1 MTDSTVAKAE
11 ARSVRKR
18 GVVWIHRTVIIFCL
32 GLLVWYAS
40 RLEWSSVLSSVSRA
54 KLWFVAAT
62 VPLVLVNMMLRAFR
76 WRTLLGSRREAPFRS
91 VFSAQMI
98 GYLANN
104 VLPVRAGDLVR
115 VYALGNAVDI
125 SRSRIL
131 STVVLE
137 RLLDMGMV
145 VFLLIVVTAFGPLP
159 DWISIGG
166 TGAGISTVLALAVL
180 LAVSAT
186 RRETAERIVDRVPA
200 ISPAIKDRMKFWMS
214 EFSSGFSGIRDPRI
228 AALFFGA
235 TIVIWATEMMLV
247 LLVGKAFLIPLG
259 FVDAAILMLFSLF
272 SSFIPALPGQI
283 GLFELAMVTGLDFA
297 GHAGP
302 SSLPFALTL
311 HAVLLSGTTII
322 GLVCL
327 VASGWS
333 IGFVRR
339 LAEGKPL

>member
-1 MTDSTVAKAE
+1 MTDSAMAQAAAQG
-11 ARSVRKR
+11 ARRR
-18 GVVWIHRTVIIFCL
+18 RVVWIHRAVIVFFL

-40 RLEWSSVLSSVSRA
+40 QLEWSSVLASVSRA
-54 KLWFVAAT
+54 NLWLVAAT
-62 VPLVLVNMMLRAFR
+62 VPVVLVNMMLRAFR

-125 SRSRIL
+125 SRSRIF
-131 STVVLE
+131 STVVIE
-137 RLLDMGMV
+137 RVLDMGMV

-159 DWISIGG
+159 DWIRVGG

-186 RRETAERIVDRVPA
+186 RRETAERILDRVPA
-200 ISPAIKDRMKFWMS
+200 VPPTIKDKLKFWVS
-214 EFSSGFSGIRDPRI
+214 EFSSGFSGIRDPRV

-235 TIVIWATEMMLV
+235 TTAIWATEVMLV
-247 LLVGKAFLIPLG
+247 LLVGKAFMISLG

-272 SSFIPALPGQI
+272 SGFIPALPGQI
-283 GLFELAMVTGLDFA
+283 GLFELAMVTGLEFA
-297 GHAGP
+297 GHSGP

-311 HAVLLSGTTII
+311 HAVLLGGTTII